1 MSMTRP
7 LCSLVMAT
15 FNRAHLLKRSLAR
28 YAVQDFPSD
37 EFELIVI
44 DDHSSDDTNEMVR
57 TWAAA
62 TCIKTT
68 ILTPAP
74 KLCEWRDCG
83 AILNAGI
90 RASSGKYI
98 LMTHPEVI
106 PGKRSVTA
114 CVHWLEVHEERMKQ
128 ASQYDIGLYACS
140 RVYYLS
146 QKEQQLIDTVPWL
159 GSGVPALR
167 ELPGF
172 YTDDL
177 NGHPDYRHD
186 VTDKIGQPGFRLKT
200 WESWVFGGC
209 SRETWKRLGGML
221 ETQYWG
227 SVDVAFMQRRQTL
240 GMPNHTCLDDDT
252 IVAHQNH
259 DSPQD
264 WVTPRDPGMWQ
275 RELRGFD
282 LANPNKLKYPVC
294 DYLGW

>member
-1 MSMTRP
+1 MPRP

-15 FNRAHLLKRSLAR
+15 FNRAHLLKRSLAA
-28 YAVQDFPSD
+28 YQLQDFDNSK
-37 EFELIVI
+37 FELVVI
-44 DDHSSDDTNEMVR
+44 DDHSTDETIPMVTEWSR
-57 TWAAA
+57 A
-62 TCIKTT
+62 TEIKTT
-68 ILTPAP
+68 IVTVAP
-74 KLCEWRDCG
+74 KDCEWRDCG
-83 AILNAGI
+83 TVLNAGI
-90 RASSGKYI
+90 RASSGKHI

-106 PGKRSVTA
+106 PGKRSVAA
-114 CVHWLEVHEERMKQ
+114 CCHWLEVHEERRKQ
-128 ASQYDIGLYACS
+128 DEIGLYACS

-146 QKEQQLIDTVPWL
+146 QKDQGLIDTVPWM
-159 GSGVPALR
+159 SGGPLALR

-186 VTDKIGQPGFRLKT
+186 VTDKTGQPGFRLKT

-264 WVTPRDPGMWQ
+264 WVTPRDPGAWQ

-282 LANPNKLKYPVC
+282 LANPNKLKYPTV